1 MVESKEEGNFL
12 YELVKATSLVSNR
25 SSGKPRAAS
34 GSLQLICGEPA
45 GLSRRD
51 KPGGSPNF
59 LTFELQ

>member
-1 MVESKEEGNFL
+1 MTIEVPVDFQPIGR
-12 YELVKATSLVSNR
+12 YGR
-25 SSGKPRAAS
+25 SGVAS
-34 GSLQLICGEPA
+34 SPLQLICGEPA